1 MVSLFEIT
9 VNIFEELIMTVFF
22 MLYFGNKYNN
32 IIKYAGFILTV
43 ATATIIIT
51 FFNSLY
57 IYEGFLGFIFI
68 AIYTGYALIFLKGDK
83 YVKLFMSG
91 FINCIVYFIAAFLQI
106 LINIVSKTSISNLYI
121 MSNERIVLVILSKS
135 FFIAACIALLKLRV
149 NYIGRK
155 KNIVL
160 LIIMPII
167 TQISIIGIMQ
177 VFLSSNEL
185 NAELLLASASVMASV
200 VITYYVFIKTAA
212 DTEKEIQ
219 ANALRQKEEYEKRH
233 AGEIEDLYAKTISIR
248 HDLLIH
254 FTTLKALL
262 ETGNDKAMAY
272 INSVTHDQIQE
283 IKCFIKTDNVYFD
296 AIANAK
302 LAVCERLGIKVR
314 TRIMDNSL
322 DGLDRSEIASLFGN
336 MFDNAIDASKNS
348 RHKRIDLDVQ
358 VQRGHLSIMMR
369 NSIDRSVIKDN
380 EKLLTTKK
388 NKEYHGLGIKNIRR
402 IVNKRDGII
411 CFFEEDGYFVC
422 DILI

>member
-1 MVSLFEIT
+1 
-9 VNIFEELIMTVFF
+9 
-22 MLYFGNKYNN
+22 
-32 IIKYAGFILTV
+32 
-43 ATATIIIT
+43 
-51 FFNSLY
+51 
-57 IYEGFLGFIFI
+57 
-68 AIYTGYALIFLKGDK
+68 
-83 YVKLFMSG
+83 
-91 FINCIVYFIAAFLQI
+91 
-106 LINIVSKTSISNLYI
+106 
-121 MSNERIVLVILSKS
+121 
-135 FFIAACIALLKLRV
+135 
-149 NYIGRK
+149 
-155 KNIVL
+155 
-160 LIIMPII
+160 
-167 TQISIIGIMQ
+167 
-177 VFLSSNEL
+177 
-185 NAELLLASASVMASV
+185 MASV